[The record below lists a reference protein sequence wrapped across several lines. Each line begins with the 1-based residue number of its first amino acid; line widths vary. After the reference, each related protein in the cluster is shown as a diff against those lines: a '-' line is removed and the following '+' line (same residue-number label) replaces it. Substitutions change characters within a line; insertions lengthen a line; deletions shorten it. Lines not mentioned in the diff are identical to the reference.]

1 MWNEHTDFCSFQD
14 IPMWVWGIIQCS
26 LKWSSIDLI
35 HHYETKSFNSE
46 SHQKDILQL
55 MKSIKS
61 SLACKSELLYLN
73 EVQTSDTHLNEQ
85 FPAAMS

>member
-1 MWNEHTDFCSFQD
+1 
-14 IPMWVWGIIQCS
+14 
-26 LKWSSIDLI
+26 
-35 HHYETKSFNSE
+35 
-46 SHQKDILQL
+46 

>member
-1 MWNEHTDFCSFQD
+1 
-14 IPMWVWGIIQCS
+14 
-26 LKWSSIDLI
+26 
-35 HHYETKSFNSE
+35 
-46 SHQKDILQL
+46 

-73 EVQTSDTHLNEQ
+73 EVQMSDTHLNEQ